1 MHPASHIALVLFSLL
16 VGTGVPV
23 SSAQSGQDM
32 PAADS
37 HHDALLTALVGCID
51 VPVEAWIEARE
62 YGEGAGMAAEVPPKL
77 TLDWG
82 GALPFMEASV
92 SAYLLAGG
100 TALSEGAS
108 NGAIGGRLRIDVD
121 EGSLRYVRAP
131 RRAAEPLERRIR
143 VGLRY
148 TMTQPD
154 GTILASDS
162 CVEDRSDL
170 HSRRLANALADP
182 RWSVTNPDIPQTG
195 RWRRTL
201 QPAVLVAA
209 TAIGT
214 YLFFNLRSDRADG
227 N

>member
-1 MHPASHIALVLFSLL
+1 MHPASHITLVLFGLL
-16 VGTGVPV
+16 LGTGVPV
-23 SSAQSGQDM
+23 SSAQSGQDR
-32 PAADS
+32 PAANS

-51 VPVEAWIEARE
+51 VPMEAWIEARE
-62 YGEGAGMAAEVPPKL
+62 YGEVAGVAAEVSPKL

-100 TALSEGAS
+100 IALSEGS
-108 NGAIGGRLRIDVD
+108 LDGGSGGRLRIDVD
-121 EGSLRYVRAP
+121 EGSLLYVRAP
-131 RRAAEPLERRIR
+131 RRAEEPLERHIR

-148 TMTQPD
+148 TLTQPD
-154 GTILASDS
+154 DTILASDS
-162 CVEDRSDL
+162 CVKDRSDL
-170 HSRRLANALADP
+170 HSRRLANALADS
-182 RWSVTNPDIPQTG
+182 RWNVTNPDIPQTG
-195 RWRRTL
+195 RWQRIL
-201 QPAVLVAA
+201 QPAVLAAA